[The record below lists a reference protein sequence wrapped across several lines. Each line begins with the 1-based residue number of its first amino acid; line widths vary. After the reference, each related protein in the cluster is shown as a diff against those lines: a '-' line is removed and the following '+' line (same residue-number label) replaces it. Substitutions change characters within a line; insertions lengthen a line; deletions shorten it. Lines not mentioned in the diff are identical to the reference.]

1 MKKWQVLSSVALL
14 SLSLA
19 ACGEKET
26 DKQSTNDSAEV
37 AETAQF
43 PITQMDALG
52 KDITIEKAP
61 ERIISL
67 VPSNTEILFGL
78 GLNDQIIGVSDN
90 DTYPEEALTKEKVG
104 GMEFNLEQIIALE
117 PDLVLAHESGMY
129 SFNEEAIAQ
138 LEAVGIPVF
147 VVKDAKTF
155 EETYSTIEQIGRIT
169 NKVQE
174 AKDIIASMKEGIE
187 EIEMKVADLE
197 EKSVFVV
204 VGTDPDLY
212 AAGQDTFINE
222 MLEVLNVENAV
233 PELGW
238 PMYSAEQFVS
248 SNPDTILVTY
258 ENDIEEITTNDAY
271 AEMTAVKNGEV
282 KLVDADTTSR
292 QGPRLVEGIESIA
305 EAIYPEVF
313 NEK

>member
-1 MKKWQVLSSVALL
+1 
-14 SLSLA
+14 
-19 ACGEKET
+19 
-26 DKQSTNDSAEV
+26 
-37 AETAQF
+37 
-43 PITQMDALG
+43 MDALG
-52 KDITIEKAP
+52 KDITIKKAP

-104 GMEFNLEQIIALE
+104 GMEFNLEQLIALE

-155 EETYSTIEQIGRIT
+155 EETYTTIEQIGRLT

-174 AKDIIASMKEGIE
+174 ANDIIASMKEDIE
-187 EIEMKVADLE
+187 EIEVKVADLE
-197 EKSVFVV
+197 EKSVFIV

-238 PMYSAEQFVS
+238 
-248 SNPDTILVTY
+248 
-258 ENDIEEITTNDAY
+258 
-271 AEMTAVKNGEV
+271 
-282 KLVDADTTSR
+282 
-292 QGPRLVEGIESIA
+292 
-305 EAIYPEVF
+305 
-313 NEK
+313 